1 MRFKGLGL
9 GIGFV
14 LLSAVALVAQYAGY
28 YVLDGYGGVHAGG
41 GAAAITPATAYFG
54 WDIAKDIAFIPVA
67 YNDAIHGDGYLVLDG
82 YGGIHRGGKLASIS
96 VAGTPYF
103 GWNIARALDFRRI
116 DPQAY
121 GTAETTFPNYTDDV
135 IHTLTGPINMGLPD
149 AGYVLVTG
157 SVWIINSSTTAGQ
170 NIDVLVGIGENSE
183 AAMDTASMKGV
194 TVQAEPLATVLNSAT
209 VSVSRLFYFDTSGT
223 QRFYLLV
230 RRDGGTG
237 TVRAAYPCF
246 NAIYFN
252 KRYDGWSMSPGDQ
265 DPGLVPGVSQAEPP
279 NRIK

>member
-1 MRFKGLGL
+1 LVTGLGF
-9 GIGFV
+9 FV
-14 LLSAVALVAQYAGY
+14 LLSCTALFAQYAGY

-67 YNDAIHGDGYLVLDG
+67 YSDSVHGDGYLVLDG

-96 VAGTPYF
+96 VASTPYF

-121 GTAETTFPNYTDDV
+121 GTALTTYADYTDNV
-135 IHTLTGPINMGLPD
+135 IHTLSGPINMGLPD

-157 SVWIINSSTTAGQ
+157 SVWVINTSTTAGQ
-170 NIDVLVGIGENSE
+170 NLDALVGIGANSE
-183 AAMDTASMKGV
+183 TTMDTASMKGV
-194 TVQAEPLATVLNSAT
+194 TVQAEPLTSAYNSAT

-230 RRDGGTG
+230 RRDSGTG

-246 NAIYFN
+246 NAVYFN
-252 KRYDGWSMSPGDQ
+252 KRYDGYSMSSGDQ
-265 DPGLVPGVSQAEPP
+265 DSGLLPGVSQAEPP
-279 NRIK
+279 NKIK